1 MKRSILP
8 VVTILFFLCVLNSL
22 SVSAGFEDFLKGLQK
37 TLLGK
42 EKLTETDIINGLKQA
57 LEIGTTN
64 AVKSVSVINGY
75 YKNPKIRIPLPE
87 NIQRVEKYL
96 RVAGF
101 GQHVDAFVLSMNRAA
116 EKAAPKAKVIFWNAI
131 KQIKFSDARRILDG
145 RDNEATLY
153 FKEKTFLQ
161 LQDTFKP
168 ITRKAMS
175 EVGVTRLYLDLNDKI
190 RSIPFLETMSFDLDQ
205 YVTER
210 ALDGLFLMLAGEE
223 KKIREDPAARVTDLL
238 KKVFRKN

>member
-8 VVTILFFLCVLNSL
+8 VVTIFFFLCVFNSL
-22 SVSAGFEDFLKGLQK
+22 PASAGFGDFLKGLQK

-42 EKLTETDIINGLKQA
+42 KKLSEADIINGLKQA

-64 AVKSVSVINGY
+64 AVKTVSVINGY
-75 YKNPKIRIPLPE
+75 YKNPKIRIPLPS
-87 NIQRVEKYL
+87 NIQKVEKYL
-96 RVAGF
+96 RAAGF
-101 GQHVDAFVLSMNRAA
+101 GQHVDAFEKSMNRAA
-116 EKAAPKAKVIFWNAI
+116 EKAAPRAKVIFWNAI
-131 KQIKFSDARRILDG
+131 KQIKFADARQILDG

-153 FKEKTFLQ
+153 FKEKTFHQ

-175 EVGVTRLYLDLNDKI
+175 EAGVTRLYLDLNDKI
-190 RSIPFLETMSFDLDQ
+190 RSIPFLESMSFDLDQ
-205 YVTER
+205 YVTDR
-210 ALDGLFLMLAGEE
+210 ALDGLFLMLAEEE

-238 KKVFRKN
+238 KKVFQKN